1 MSLPDTMTFLE
12 DALLSNN
19 LLDDPHRIYNCDET
33 GLPLNPK
40 PLKVVDAVDTRNPSY
55 ITGDT
60 KRQITV
66 LACTNAAG
74 FTMPPMVIFD
84 RKSLN
89 PQNNGQRGNS
99 GDHLWFVL

>member
-40 PLKVVDAVDTRNPSY
+40 PLKVVDAVGT
-55 ITGDT
+55 
-60 KRQITV
+60 
-66 LACTNAAG
+66 
-74 FTMPPMVIFD
+74 
-84 RKSLN
+84 
-89 PQNNGQRGNS
+89 
-99 GDHLWFVL
+99 